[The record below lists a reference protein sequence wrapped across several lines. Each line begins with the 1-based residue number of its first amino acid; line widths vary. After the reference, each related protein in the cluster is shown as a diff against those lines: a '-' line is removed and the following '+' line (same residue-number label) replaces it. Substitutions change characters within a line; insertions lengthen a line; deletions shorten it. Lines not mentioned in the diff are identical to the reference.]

1 MLLKLMVLPL
11 LLMPPTLSCTVSFVA
26 NAAETN
32 GGNGALDIMLCF
44 FWGLTEY
51 GTSAVNC
58 FFGAISAQFY
68 N

>member
-32 GGNGALDIMLCF
+32 GVAASANAADSKL
-44 FWGLTEY
+44 Y
-51 GTSAVNC
+51 GVVC
-58 FFGAISAQFY
+58 R
-68 N
+68 